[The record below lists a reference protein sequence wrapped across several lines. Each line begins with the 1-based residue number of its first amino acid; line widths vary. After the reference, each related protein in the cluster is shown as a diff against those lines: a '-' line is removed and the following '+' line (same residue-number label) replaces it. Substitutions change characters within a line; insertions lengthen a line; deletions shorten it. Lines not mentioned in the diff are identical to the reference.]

1 MRCVA
6 PFRMVWTEGRVAR
19 WRKSPP
25 DLVEAFDALVS
36 PYGRA
41 QRRSMFGYPAAFL
54 AGNMVCGLH
63 EDRLVLRLDPRAA
76 AAAKKR
82 GARDFEPLPGRSM
95 RGWIAVPRALVADHE
110 LVQTWLERA
119 FRHVAALPAKQ
130 TKTKARPRKA

>member
-1 MRCVA
+1 
-6 PFRMVWTEGRVAR
+6 VAR
-19 WRKSPP
+19 WKKSPP

-82 GARDFEPLPGRSM
+82 GACDFEPMPGRSM
-95 RGWIAVPRALVADHE
+95 RGWIAVPHKLVANHE
-110 LVQTWLERA
+110 LVERWLESA
-119 FRHVAALPAKQ
+119 FRHAAAMPARQ
-130 TKTKARPRKA
+130 TRPRARSGKA